1 MCVQSHFP
9 PQFPSLTHPLL
20 QDNPL
25 HISHFPPH
33 QIDPLQMLFL
43 INSCL
48 DIFALRASNNTS
60 NTSLSQDLGLLQ
72 AVDERLSCYG
82 WQTNTGIKFVIVV
95 DMMGRPPN
103 SSDPSSSLS
112 PRSPSEEKD
121 SKRNKLPAVM
131 GLRDADLR
139 PAFRA
144 VQTAYI
150 QLMLNP
156 FYTPDDRTP
165 LQIANYGGKSPEI
178 TSKKFINELQR
189 IGKVWTPGI
198 ASV

>member
-1 MCVQSHFP
+1 MALNLNAV
-9 PQFPSLTHPLL
+9 PSIAAIGIIGKH
-20 QDNPL
+20 DNPL
-25 HISHFPPH
+25 HISHFPP
-33 QIDPLQMLFL
+33 QPSDPLPMLFL

-48 DIFALRASNNTS
+48 DIFALRASTS
-60 NTSLSQDLGLLQ
+60 TGNSSLSHDLGLLQ

-82 WQTNTGIKFVIVV
+82 WQTNTGIKFVIVI
-95 DMMGRPPN
+95 DMMGGPRDSTA
-103 SSDPSSSLS
+103 SSIVSPLS
-112 PRSPSEEKD
+112 PAEEKD
-121 SKRNKLPAVM
+121 KRKLPAAAVM

-156 FYTPDDRTP
+156 FYSPDDRTP

-178 TSKKFINELQR
+178 TSKKFINELKR

-198 ASV
+198 AAV

>member
-1 MCVQSHFP
+1 
-9 PQFPSLTHPLL
+9 
-20 QDNPL
+20 
-25 HISHFPPH
+25 
-33 QIDPLQMLFL
+33 MLFL

-48 DIFALRASNNTS
+48 DIFALRASTS
-60 NTSLSQDLGLLQ
+60 TGTSSLTQDLGLLQ

-95 DMMGRPPN
+95 DMMGRPPA
-103 SSDPSSSLS
+103 SGTSASPLS
-112 PRSPSEEKD
+112 PTDEKD
-121 SKRNKLPAVM
+121 KRKLPAVM

-156 FYTPDDRTP
+156 FYAPDDRTP

-189 IGKVWTPGI
+189 IGNVWTPGI

>member
-1 MCVQSHFP
+1 
-9 PQFPSLTHPLL
+9 
-20 QDNPL
+20 
-25 HISHFPPH
+25 
-33 QIDPLQMLFL
+33 MLFL

-48 DIFALRASNNTS
+48 DIFALRASTTSSSS
-60 NTSLSQDLGLLQ
+60 NTSLTQDLGLLQ

-95 DMMGRPPN
+95 DMMGRDPN
-103 SSDPSSSLS
+103 NADVSSTLS
-112 PRSPSEEKD
+112 PLSPTEEKE
-121 SKRNKLPAVM
+121 SKRNKLPAVV
-131 GLRDADLR
+131 GLRDADVR

-165 LQIANYGGKSPEI
+165 LQIANYGGKSSEI

-189 IGKVWTPGI
+189 IGKVWSPGM

>member
-1 MCVQSHFP
+1 MQLITS
-9 PQFPSLTHPLL
+9 

-25 HISHFPPH
+25 HISHFPP
-33 QIDPLQMLFL
+33 QPADPLQMLFL

-48 DIFALRASNNTS
+48 DIFALRASTTTS
-60 NTSLSQDLGLLQ
+60 SSSLSQDLGLLQ

-95 DMMGRPPN
+95 DMMGRPRDTPA
-103 SSDPSSSLS
+103 SSIVSPLS
-112 PRSPSEEKD
+112 PTEEKD
-121 SKRNKLPAVM
+121 KRKLPAAAAVM

-156 FYTPDDRTP
+156 FYAPDDRTP

-189 IGKVWTPGI
+189 IGRVWTPGL
-198 ASV
+198 ATV

>member
-1 MCVQSHFP
+1 MSVPFP
-9 PQFPSLTHPLL
+9 THHHSYHSPANPSSQL

-33 QIDPLQMLFL
+33 QTDPLQMLFL

-48 DIFALRASNNTS
+48 DIFALRASTS
-60 NTSLSQDLGLLQ
+60 TGTSSLTQDLGLLQ

-95 DMMGRPPN
+95 DMMGRPPA
-103 SSDPSSSLS
+103 SGTSASPLS
-112 PRSPSEEKD
+112 PTDEKD
-121 SKRNKLPAVM
+121 KRKLPAVM

-156 FYTPDDRTP
+156 FYAPDDRTP

-189 IGKVWTPGI
+189 IGNVWTPGI

>member
-1 MCVQSHFP
+1 
-9 PQFPSLTHPLL
+9 
-20 QDNPL
+20 
-25 HISHFPPH
+25 
-33 QIDPLQMLFL
+33 MLFV

-48 DIFALRASNNTS
+48 DIFALRASTTTS
-60 NTSLSQDLGLLQ
+60 NTSLTQDLGLLQ

-95 DMMGRPPN
+95 DMMGRNPN
-103 SSDPSSSLS
+103 SADVSSSTLS
-112 PRSPSEEKD
+112 PLSPTEEKD
-121 SKRNKLPAVM
+121 SKRNKLPAVI
-131 GLRDADLR
+131 GLRDADVR

-156 FYTPDDRTP
+156 FYTPNDRTP
-165 LQIANYGGKSPEI
+165 LQIANYGGKSSEI

-189 IGKVWTPGI
+189 IGKVWSPGM